1 MLAFQELVRR
11 RAAPSLTTL
20 AAALAFALPVQAQ
33 EIVVT
38 GKSLKQTEADLRACL
53 ERKCPPDEDV
63 RATLAHAENLFVSGD
78 YKNSRATLKDS
89 IGRNKKHGEA
99 FPVPVSNLLRANG
112 RIAEQM
118 GEARDFQLSV
128 LDMRDTLK
136 KGFGEND
143 FRTLVAQIEV
153 GNSRAK
159 LGFSNEA
166 ERIYKDVEKRAL
178 SAGQPRVASFSRLRQ
193 ALLWRGQ
200 YGQNPNAFNLK
211 AVNVRLDELI
221 ERPLAESSDFALA
234 AEVIKAKVDRKAGGA
249 GTTEA
254 LIKRFAERGGATR
267 PILLFAE
274 PLQRNDLQKGLPDDQ
289 PALNTLNRLTALQAR
304 NQWADVGFWIDA
316 NGRVTEI
323 EALRTSGDKS
333 WLKPVLTNIAKR
345 VYAPLKKHGGTAPG
359 FYMIERYTLTARFE
373 EANTGTRMRRRE
385 ATPRIER
392 IDLTPENYEAPSS
405 KEAA

>member
-1 MLAFQELVRR
+1 MR
-11 RAAPSLTTL
+11 RAAFPLTAL
-20 AAALAFALPVQAQ
+20 AAALVFAAPVQAQ

-38 GKSLKQTEADLRACL
+38 GKSLKQTEADLKACL
-53 ERKCPPDEDV
+53 ERKCPPDEDIK
-63 RATLAHAENLFVSGD
+63 ATLAHAENLFVSGD

-89 IGRNKKHGEA
+89 IGRNKKHGDA
-99 FPVPVSNLLRANG
+99 FPVPVSDLLRANG

-153 GNSRAK
+153 GDSRAK

-178 SAGQPRVASFSRLRQ
+178 AAGQPRVASFSRLRQ

-200 YGQNPNAFNLK
+200 YDQNPNAFNLK
-211 AVNVRLDELI
+211 NVNERLDELI

-249 GTTEA
+249 GSTDA

-274 PLQRNDLQKGLPDDQ
+274 PLQRTDLQKGLPDDQ
-289 PALNTLNRLTALQAR
+289 PGLNTLNRLTALQAR

-316 NGRVTEI
+316 NGRVTDI

-333 WLKPVLTNIAKR
+333 WLKPVLANIAKR
-345 VYAPLKKHGGTAPG
+345 VYAPLKKDGGTAPG

-373 EANTGTRMRRRE
+373 DGNTGTRMRRRE

>member
-1 MLAFQELVRR
+1 MR
-11 RAAPSLTTL
+11 RAALSLTAL

-99 FPVPVSNLLRANG
+99 FPVPVSDLLRANG

-153 GNSRAK
+153 GDSRAK

-178 SAGQPRVASFSRLRQ
+178 AAGQPRVASFSRLRQ

-200 YGQNPNAFNLK
+200 YDQNPNAFNLK
-211 AVNVRLDELI
+211 NVNERLDELI

-234 AEVIKAKVDRKAGGA
+234 AEVIKAKVDRKAGAA
-249 GTTEA
+249 GSTEA

-316 NGRVTEI
+316 NGRVTDI

-345 VYAPLKKHGGTAPG
+345 VYAPLKKNGGTAPG

-373 EANTGTRMRRRE
+373 EGNTGTRMRRRE

>member
-1 MLAFQELVRR
+1 MR
-11 RAAPSLTTL
+11 RAAFSLTAL
-20 AAALAFALPVQAQ
+20 AAALAFAAPVQAQ

-38 GKSLKQTEADLRACL
+38 GKSLKQTEADLKACL
-53 ERKCPPDEDV
+53 ERKCPPDEDIK
-63 RATLAHAENLFVSGD
+63 ATLAHAENLFVSGD

-99 FPVPVSNLLRANG
+99 FPVPVSDLLRANG

-153 GNSRAK
+153 GDSRAK

-178 SAGQPRVASFSRLRQ
+178 AAGQPRVASFSRLRQ

-200 YGQNPNAFNLK
+200 YDQNPNAFNLK
-211 AVNVRLDELI
+211 NVNERLDELI
-221 ERPLAESSDFALA
+221 ERPLAESSDFTLA
-234 AEVIKAKVDRKAGGA
+234 AEVIKAKVDRKAGAA
-249 GTTEA
+249 GSTDA

-274 PLQRNDLQKGLPDDQ
+274 PLVRTDLQKGLPDDQ
-289 PALNTLNRLTALQAR
+289 PGLNTLNRLTALQAR

-316 NGRVTEI
+316 NGRVTDI

-333 WLKPVLTNIAKR
+333 WLKPVLANIAKR
-345 VYAPLKKHGGTAPG
+345 VYAPLKKDGGTAPG

-373 EANTGTRMRRRE
+373 DGNTGTRMRRRE

>member
-1 MLAFQELVRR
+1 MR
-11 RAAPSLTTL
+11 RAAFPLTAL
-20 AAALAFALPVQAQ
+20 AAALVFAAPVQAQ

-38 GKSLKQTEADLRACL
+38 GKSLKQTEADLKACL
-53 ERKCPPDEDV
+53 ERKCPPDEDIK
-63 RATLAHAENLFVSGD
+63 ATLAHAENLFVSGD

-89 IGRNKKHGEA
+89 IGRNKKHGDA
-99 FPVPVSNLLRANG
+99 FPVPVSDLLRANG

-153 GNSRAK
+153 GDSRAK

-178 SAGQPRVASFSRLRQ
+178 AAGQPRVASFSRLRQ

-200 YGQNPNAFNLK
+200 YDQNPNAFNLK
-211 AVNVRLDELI
+211 NVNERLDELI

-234 AEVIKAKVDRKAGGA
+234 AEVIKAKVDRKAGTA
-249 GTTEA
+249 GSTDA

-274 PLQRNDLQKGLPDDQ
+274 PLQRTDLQKGLPDDQ

-316 NGRVTEI
+316 NGRVTDI

-333 WLKPVLTNIAKR
+333 WLKPVLANIAKR
-345 VYAPLKKHGGTAPG
+345 VYAPLKKDGGTAPG

-373 EANTGTRMRRRE
+373 DGNTGTRMRRRE

>member
-1 MLAFQELVRR
+1 MR
-11 RAAPSLTTL
+11 RAAFPLTAL
-20 AAALAFALPVQAQ
+20 AVALAFALPAQGQ

-38 GKSLKQTEADLRACL
+38 GKSLKQTEADLKACL
-53 ERKCPPDEDV
+53 ERKCPPDEDI

-89 IGRNKKHGEA
+89 LGRNRKHGEA
-99 FPVPVSNLLRANG
+99 FPVPVSDLLRANG

-118 GEARDFQLSV
+118 GEAKDFQLSV

-153 GNSRAK
+153 GDSRAK
-159 LGFSNEA
+159 LGFEKEA
-166 ERIYKDVEKRAL
+166 ERIYEEVDKRAL
-178 SAGQPRVASFSRLRQ
+178 AASQPRAASFARLRL
-193 ALLWRGQ
+193 ALLWRGRYDQ
-200 YGQNPNAFNLK
+200 DPSAYNLTN
-211 AVNVRLDELI
+211 VNERLDQLI
-221 ERPLAESSDFALA
+221 VSPLPQSSDFAVA
-234 AEVIKAKVDRKAGGA
+234 AEVIKAKVDRKSGAAGS
-249 GTTEA
+249 TDA
-254 LIKRFAERGGATR
+254 LIKRFVERGGATR

-274 PLQRNDLQKGLPDDQ
+274 PLTRIDLSKGRVDGEAFQ
-289 PALNTLNRLTALQAR
+289 NTLNRLTALQAR

-316 NGRVTEI
+316 NGRVTDI
-323 EALRTSGDKS
+323 EALRTSGDNS
-333 WLKPVLTNIAKR
+333 WLKPVLANIAKR
-345 VYAPLKKHGGTAPG
+345 VYAPLKKDGGTAPG

-373 EANTGTRMRRRE
+373 DGNTGTRMRRRE

>member
-1 MLAFQELVRR
+1 MH
-11 RAAPSLTTL
+11 RAALPLL
-20 AAALAFALPVQAQ
+20 ALGLVAAVQVPAQ
-33 EIVVT
+33 SQDIVVT

-53 ERKCPPDEDV
+53 ARKCPPDEDI

-89 IGRNKKHGEA
+89 LGRNRRHGEA
-99 FPVPVSNLLRANG
+99 YPVPVSDLLRANG
-112 RIAEQM
+112 RIAEQV

-153 GNSRAK
+153 GDSRAK
-159 LGFSNEA
+159 LGFAREA
-166 ERIYKDVEKRAL
+166 ERIYKEVEVRAL
-178 SAGQPRVASFSRLRQ
+178 AAGQPRVASFSRLRQ

-200 YGQNPNAFNLK
+200 YDQAPNAYNLK
-211 AVNVRLDELI
+211 NTMDRLDQLI
-221 ERPLAESSDFALA
+221 GQPLPESSDFSLA
-234 AEVIKAKVDRKAGGA
+234 AEVIKAKVDRKAGSA
-249 GTTEA
+249 GSTEA

-274 PLQRNDLQKGLPDDQ
+274 PLQRTDLQKDLPDNQ
-289 PALNTLNRLTALQAR
+289 PALNTLVRLTALQAR

-316 NGRVTEI
+316 NGRVTDVET
-323 EALRTSGDKS
+323 LRTSGDKA
-333 WLKPVLTNIAKR
+333 WLKPVLANIAKR
-345 VYAPLKKHGGTAPG
+345 VYAPLKQDGGTAPG

-373 EANTGTRMRRRE
+373 EGNTGTRMRRRE

-405 KEAA
+405 KEAG

>member
-1 MLAFQELVRR
+1 MR
-11 RAAPSLTTL
+11 RAAFSLTAL
-20 AAALAFALPVQAQ
+20 AAALAFAAPVQAQ

-38 GKSLKQTEADLRACL
+38 GKSLKQTEADLKACL
-53 ERKCPPDEDV
+53 ERKCPPDEDIK
-63 RATLAHAENLFVSGD
+63 ATLAHAENLFVSGD

-99 FPVPVSNLLRANG
+99 FPVPVSDLLRANG

-153 GNSRAK
+153 GDSRAK

-178 SAGQPRVASFSRLRQ
+178 AAGQPRVASFSRLRQ

-200 YGQNPNAFNLK
+200 YDQNPSAFNLK
-211 AVNVRLDELI
+211 NVNERLDELI
-221 ERPLAESSDFALA
+221 ERPLAESSDFTLA
-234 AEVIKAKVDRKAGGA
+234 AEVIKAKVDRKAGAA
-249 GTTEA
+249 GSTDA

-274 PLQRNDLQKGLPDDQ
+274 PLVRTDLQKGLPDDQ
-289 PALNTLNRLTALQAR
+289 PGLNTLNRLTALQAR

-316 NGRVTEI
+316 NGRVTDI

-333 WLKPVLTNIAKR
+333 WLKPVLANIAKR
-345 VYAPLKKHGGTAPG
+345 VYAPLKKDGGTAPG

-373 EANTGTRMRRRE
+373 DGNTGTRMRRRE

>member
-1 MLAFQELVRR
+1 MR
-11 RAAPSLTTL
+11 RAAFPLTAL
-20 AAALAFALPVQAQ
+20 AAALVFAAPVQAQ

-38 GKSLKQTEADLRACL
+38 GKSLKQTEADLKACL
-53 ERKCPPDEDV
+53 ERKCPPDEDIK
-63 RATLAHAENLFVSGD
+63 ATLAHAENLFVSGD

-89 IGRNKKHGEA
+89 IGRNKKHGDA
-99 FPVPVSNLLRANG
+99 FPVPVSDLLRANG

-153 GNSRAK
+153 GDSRAK

-178 SAGQPRVASFSRLRQ
+178 AAGQPRVASFSRLRQ

-200 YGQNPNAFNLK
+200 YDQNPNAFNLK
-211 AVNVRLDELI
+211 NVNERLDELI

-249 GTTEA
+249 SSTDA

-274 PLQRNDLQKGLPDDQ
+274 PLQRTDLQKGLPDDQ

-316 NGRVTEI
+316 NGRVTDI

-333 WLKPVLTNIAKR
+333 WLKPVLANIAKR
-345 VYAPLKKHGGTAPG
+345 VYAPLKKDGGTAPG

-373 EANTGTRMRRRE
+373 DGNTGTRMRRRE

>member
-1 MLAFQELVRR
+1 MR
-11 RAAPSLTTL
+11 RAALSLTAL

-89 IGRNKKHGEA
+89 IGRNKKHGDA
-99 FPVPVSNLLRANG
+99 FPVPVSDLLRANG

-153 GNSRAK
+153 GDSRAK

-178 SAGQPRVASFSRLRQ
+178 AAGQPRVASFSRLRQ

-200 YGQNPNAFNLK
+200 YDQNPNAFNLK
-211 AVNVRLDELI
+211 NVNERLDELI

-234 AEVIKAKVDRKAGGA
+234 AEVIKAKVDRKAGAA
-249 GTTEA
+249 GSTEA

-289 PALNTLNRLTALQAR
+289 PALNTLNRLTALRAR

-316 NGRVTEI
+316 NGRVTDI

-345 VYAPLKKHGGTAPG
+345 VYAPLKKNGGTAPG

-373 EANTGTRMRRRE
+373 EGNTGTRMRRRE

>member
-1 MLAFQELVRR
+1 MR
-11 RAAPSLTTL
+11 RAALSLTAL

-89 IGRNKKHGEA
+89 IGRNKKHGDA
-99 FPVPVSNLLRANG
+99 FPVPVSDLLRANG

-153 GNSRAK
+153 GDSRAK

-178 SAGQPRVASFSRLRQ
+178 AAGQPRVASFSRLRQ

-200 YGQNPNAFNLK
+200 YDQNPNAFNLK
-211 AVNVRLDELI
+211 NVNERLDELI

-234 AEVIKAKVDRKAGGA
+234 AEVIKAKVDRKAGAA
-249 GTTEA
+249 GSTEA

-304 NQWADVGFWIDA
+304 NQWADIGFWIDA
-316 NGRVTEI
+316 NGRVTDI
-323 EALRTSGDKS
+323 EALRTSGDKA

-345 VYAPLKKHGGTAPG
+345 VYAPLKKNGGTAPG

-373 EANTGTRMRRRE
+373 EGNTGTRMRRRE

>member
-1 MLAFQELVRR
+1 MR
-11 RAAPSLTTL
+11 RAALPLTAL
-20 AAALAFALPVQAQ
+20 AAALAFALPAQAQ

-53 ERKCPPDEDV
+53 ERKCPPDEDIK
-63 RATLAHAENLFVSGD
+63 ATLAHAENLFVSGD

-89 IGRNKKHGEA
+89 IGRNKKHGDA
-99 FPVPVSNLLRANG
+99 FPVPVSDLLRANG

-153 GNSRAK
+153 GDSRAK

-178 SAGQPRVASFSRLRQ
+178 AAGQPRVASFSRLRQ

-200 YGQNPNAFNLK
+200 YDQNPNAFNLK
-211 AVNVRLDELI
+211 NVNERLDELI

-234 AEVIKAKVDRKAGGA
+234 AEVIKAKVDRKAGAA
-249 GTTEA
+249 GSTEA

-316 NGRVTEI
+316 NGRVTDI

-345 VYAPLKKHGGTAPG
+345 VYAPLKKNGGTAPG

-373 EANTGTRMRRRE
+373 EGNTGTRMRRRE

>member
-1 MLAFQELVRR
+1 MR
-11 RAAPSLTTL
+11 RAAFPLTAL
-20 AAALAFALPVQAQ
+20 AAALVFAAPVEAQ

-38 GKSLKQTEADLRACL
+38 GKSLKQTEADLKACL
-53 ERKCPPDEDV
+53 ERKCPPDEDIK
-63 RATLAHAENLFVSGD
+63 ATLAHAENLFVSGD

-89 IGRNKKHGEA
+89 IGRNKKHGDA
-99 FPVPVSNLLRANG
+99 FPVPVSDLLRANG

-153 GNSRAK
+153 GDSRAK

-178 SAGQPRVASFSRLRQ
+178 AAGQPRVASFSRLRQ

-200 YGQNPNAFNLK
+200 YDQNPNAFNLK
-211 AVNVRLDELI
+211 NVNERLDELI

-249 GTTEA
+249 GSTDA

-274 PLQRNDLQKGLPDDQ
+274 PLQRTDLQKGLPDDQ

-316 NGRVTEI
+316 NGRVTDI

-333 WLKPVLTNIAKR
+333 WLKPVLANIAKR
-345 VYAPLKKHGGTAPG
+345 VYAPLKKDGGTAPG

-373 EANTGTRMRRRE
+373 DGNTGTRMRRRE

>member
-1 MLAFQELVRR
+1 MR
-11 RAAPSLTTL
+11 RAALSLTAL

-89 IGRNKKHGEA
+89 IGRNKKHGDA
-99 FPVPVSNLLRANG
+99 FPVPVSDLLRANG

-153 GNSRAK
+153 GDSRAK

-178 SAGQPRVASFSRLRQ
+178 AAGQPRVASFSRLRQ

-200 YGQNPNAFNLK
+200 YDQNPNAFNLK
-211 AVNVRLDELI
+211 NVNERLDELI

-234 AEVIKAKVDRKAGGA
+234 AEVIKAKVDRKAGAA
-249 GTTEA
+249 GSTEA

-316 NGRVTEI
+316 NGRVTDI

-345 VYAPLKKHGGTAPG
+345 VYAPLKKNGGTAPG

-373 EANTGTRMRRRE
+373 EGNTGTRMRRRE

>member
-1 MLAFQELVRR
+1 MR
-11 RAAPSLTTL
+11 RAAFPLTAL
-20 AAALAFALPVQAQ
+20 AAALVFSAPVQAQ

-38 GKSLKQTEADLRACL
+38 GKSVKQTEADLKACL
-53 ERKCPPDEDV
+53 ERKCPPDEDIK
-63 RATLAHAENLFVSGD
+63 ATLAHAENLFVSGD

-99 FPVPVSNLLRANG
+99 FPVPVSDLLRANG

-153 GNSRAK
+153 GDSRAK

-178 SAGQPRVASFSRLRQ
+178 AAGQPRVASFSRLRQ

-200 YGQNPNAFNLK
+200 YDQNPNAFNLK
-211 AVNVRLDELI
+211 NVNERLDELI
-221 ERPLAESSDFALA
+221 ERPLAESSDFTLA
-234 AEVIKAKVDRKAGGA
+234 AEVIKAKVDRKAGAA
-249 GTTEA
+249 GSTDA

-274 PLQRNDLQKGLPDDQ
+274 PLQRTDLQKGLPDDQ

-316 NGRVTEI
+316 NGRVTDI

-333 WLKPVLTNIAKR
+333 WLKPVLANIAKR
-345 VYAPLKKHGGTAPG
+345 VYAPLKKDGGTAPG

-373 EANTGTRMRRRE
+373 DGNTGTRMRRRE

>member
-1 MLAFQELVRR
+1 MR
-11 RAAPSLTTL
+11 RAAFPLTAL
-20 AAALAFALPVQAQ
+20 AAALVFSAPVQAQ

-38 GKSLKQTEADLRACL
+38 GKSVKQTEADLKACL
-53 ERKCPPDEDV
+53 ERKCPPDEDIK
-63 RATLAHAENLFVSGD
+63 ATLAHAENLFVSGD

-99 FPVPVSNLLRANG
+99 FPVPVSDLLRANG

-153 GNSRAK
+153 GDSRAK

-178 SAGQPRVASFSRLRQ
+178 AAGQPRVASFSRLRQ

-200 YGQNPNAFNLK
+200 YDQNPNAFNLK
-211 AVNVRLDELI
+211 NVNERLDELI
-221 ERPLAESSDFALA
+221 ERPLAESSDFMLA
-234 AEVIKAKVDRKAGGA
+234 AEVIKAKVDRKAGAA
-249 GTTEA
+249 GSTDA

-274 PLQRNDLQKGLPDDQ
+274 PLQRTDLQKGLPDDQ

-316 NGRVTEI
+316 NGRVTDI

-333 WLKPVLTNIAKR
+333 WLKPVLANIAKR
-345 VYAPLKKHGGTAPG
+345 VYAPLKKDGGTAPG

-373 EANTGTRMRRRE
+373 DGNTGTRMRRRE

>member
-1 MLAFQELVRR
+1 MR
-11 RAAPSLTTL
+11 RAALSLTAL
-20 AAALAFALPVQAQ
+20 AAALAFALPAQAQ

-89 IGRNKKHGEA
+89 IGRNKKHGDA
-99 FPVPVSNLLRANG
+99 FPVPVSDLLRANG

-153 GNSRAK
+153 GDSRAK

-178 SAGQPRVASFSRLRQ
+178 AAGQPRVASFSRLRQ

-200 YGQNPNAFNLK
+200 YDQNPNAFNLK
-211 AVNVRLDELI
+211 NVNERLDELI

-234 AEVIKAKVDRKAGGA
+234 AEVIKAKVDRKAGAA
-249 GTTEA
+249 GSTEA

-289 PALNTLNRLTALQAR
+289 PALNTLNRLTALRAR

-316 NGRVTEI
+316 NGRVTDI

-345 VYAPLKKHGGTAPG
+345 VYAPLKKNGGTAPG

-373 EANTGTRMRRRE
+373 EGNTGTRMRRRE